1 MPVVFM
7 CLPTFFLHM
16 TLSFRP
22 LHELPDYNWIRRR
35 SYWLRY

>member
-1 MPVVFM
+1 MRSG
-7 CLPTFFLHM
+7 LL
-16 TLSFRP
+16 TLWDGDVSLFCSP